1 MTDATTI
8 ILTLATHPGQNLDE
22 LASRLRC
29 QPKAMEPAL
38 AALQLTGAVQC
49 LDGSWSLTVSPAE
62 AISRFINLQVA
73 SKP

>member
-8 ILTLATHPGQNLDE
+8 ILTLATHPGQNLHE
-22 LASRLRC
+22 LAHQLSC
-29 QPKAMEPAL
+29 QPQAVEPML
-38 AALQLTGAVQC
+38 AALQPTGAVQC
-49 LDGSWSLTVSPAE
+49 INDAWSLTLSPAE